1 MPQFDFAHVFW
12 PQLAWLA
19 ISFALLYFGVVRLTL
34 PKLGTVMDARDNK
47 IAGDLAEAKAA
58 KENADE
64 IDARYHADMA
74 ASRDEAR
81 AAIALAKAGA
91 AKSTEAKL
99 AVAAKKAEAE
109 IAAAEA
115 RIAKAVTK
123 AEGTLRDAA
132 AESAAEIV
140 AKLTGK
146 QPKPDAAQAAVA
158 ALV

>member
-34 PKLGTVMDARDNK
+34 PKLGKVMDARDNK
-47 IAGDLAEAKAA
+47 IAGDIAEAKAA
-58 KENADE
+58 KANADA

-74 ASRDEAR
+74 MSRDEAR
-81 AAIALAKAGA
+81 NAIALAKAAA
-91 AKSTEAKL
+91 AKSTEARL
-99 AVAAKKAEAE
+99 AVAAQQAEAE

-115 RIAKAVTK
+115 RIAEAVTK

-132 AESAAEIV
+132 AESAADIV